1 MWGLVLSILGCSGSQ
16 LQWHSVLGNRMLKE
30 AASWVY
36 GRISNLRLLGFLP
49 WAQVPRG
56 MYLGLVCTRCMLQL
70 SCSWGGRGA
79 LGVTLHNL
87 LAPHFRSSEV
97 SPWVEGGRGLLCFC
111 SLPVENLLA
120 KQGCLLL
127 LADSSLLEQPFT
139 IILDFLK
146 QQTLDTLRI
155 ATTKSL
161 STIAFSE
168 EPDVSFNQVMENS
181 FLF

>member
-1 MWGLVLSILGCSGSQ
+1 MAEFLTWGCWDFSPEPRSQGACTWGLCAHDACSS
-16 LQWHSVLGNRMLKE
+16 W
-30 AASWVY
+30 AAAGGDV
-36 GRISNLRLLGFLP
+36 
-49 WAQVPRG
+49 
-56 MYLGLVCTRCMLQL
+56 GL
-70 SCSWGGRGA
+70 W
-79 LGVTLHNL
+79 GVTLHNL